1 MVNDLVTERVPVDI
15 ARCMRVGEKVLNLLV
30 KKTHGK
36 GEMYCILRMLC
47 LFLEIRGG
55 FKLSAADESE
65 LRRIINEGS
74 ARF

>member
-1 MVNDLVTERVPVDI
+1 MDKNLVTEKVPIDIDRCLRVS
-15 ARCMRVGEKVLNLLV
+15 EKVLNIII

-36 GEMYCILRMLC
+36 GELYCVVRMLC

-55 FKLSAADESE
+55 FKISAEDEAE